1 MSNSVDNRVVQM
13 GFDHDKFDRGVDQAI
28 EKIDSL
34 NTSLAGLEG
43 ASKSA
48 SFLEKITSKFNFSN
62 ILAGTSE
69 AAKGLTN
76 MQLIGLS
83 ALDALTKKAVDLGA
97 SLTQNVANKI
107 IGPMRDGFG
116 EYQTQM
122 GAVQTVLTN
131 TADAGTTI
139 KDVNKAFAE
148 LNTYADKTIYNFA
161 EMTRNI
167 GTFTAAGVDLEKSTT
182 AIKGIA
188 NLAAGSGSNSQ
199 QASTAMYQL
208 SQALAAGTVKLQDWN
223 SVVNAGMGGQLFQN
237 ELKKTAKQYG
247 IDVDALIKKN
257 GSFRESLQ
265 EGWLTSDI
273 LIDTLNRFA
282 DESTDIG
289 KRLTAAATEVKTFGE
304 LFGSM
309 GESIGSGWARLW
321 QTIIGDY
328 GEAKKTLTEIFNA
341 FDNVVGGM
349 FNSINNTAAEW
360 KKLGGRTKLI
370 DALRLA
376 IQNAYKIVVTAKD
389 AFASVFPP
397 KTGKDIMNLT
407 TKFYDFVKATTPV
420 KGTLN
425 TITTLITGMAN
436 GFKLLGNIFG
446 GAKAFVPV
454 IKNIANYFQTL
465 FVGIANYITYLSNL
479 RVLSDAIMSVWY
491 AFKNVVQSLAD
502 VFKDVFPTS
511 ILDKLPE
518 VTEIILHN
526 LVKLREL
533 LAENKDGIANIFR
546 AVLNVE
552 KSVLKLFGTIASNV
566 SKNDI
571 LPKIITLLA
580 KVGNLIANIINSIL
594 ENETI
599 MSIIGGAI
607 SFITTVASK
616 LLDVITSI
624 FDGFDSFKNAIS
636 NLFSFKIGE
645 RIETVSGNLTKVGN
659 KLKNVGNTTN
669 NLSTICSKLGD
680 VFNDIKDKFI
690 KFKNVVFGEKPV
702 EKVAEDAKEAN
713 GALSFMG
720 KIIEMITHPLTTIMN
735 FIRSIPEK
743 LAGVWGNLDG
753 AFSHINTAV
762 QKLFK
767 SLIGSIR
774 MLNWDD
780 LAKIFTSLFNI
791 VLDTGVRSIF
801 KNVSK
806 SIGNFGELFEK
817 FGEAAEKLSKSLSG
831 LFDSLGKAVKN
842 FGKMA
847 AAKAFKEI
855 AIGIAILAASLFV
868 LSLIDIQSLAP
879 AFAVMSGLIAEVVAI
894 VIVLSKTLKAMDLGQ
909 AATLAAISA
918 VITALGVSVL
928 LLALSLKLLSTIQT
942 EPLIAATAA
951 IVAIL
956 LVLAIVVEALSDSS
970 KELGAKNSLAIFT
983 MGQVITSLA
992 VAVLIL
998 ALSLK
1003 MLSNVDGGALILA
1016 TDVIGALVFSMVL
1029 AVKELSKIEKVAS
1042 GSAKTFLALSVSV
1055 LILALSIKMLSKL
1068 DTKALVIGTAAIIIL
1083 MFVMTEMVKQLVQTR
1098 GISKGTAVILAISI
1112 GLLLI
1117 ASAIKKLEKVDIAHI
1132 AAATLAIVVLLAVM
1146 MIGLKALSSADAF
1159 VMVAGSIAMVIAST
1173 VLKSIAE
1180 SIALLKNLDW
1190 KQLLAASVAI
1200 SLIMLVFSILFNS
1213 LDAVLDDSKKAIS
1226 IVPVFAA
1233 MGGVITAIGN
1243 SLSKLKDMKVDQM
1256 ISIGAAISAILLVI
1270 TLLVKVLS
1278 KNTEKIEGA
1287 AGQAA
1292 IITAIGKAIGDI
1304 GNGLSKLANMDTNLL
1319 AVAGLVI
1326 VAILGIMIM
1335 MVESL
1340 QKVADDVKKSIAI
1353 AGMLV
1358 LMGLTV
1364 QAIGTAFG
1372 NMKDIKVET
1381 LIASAVAITAILA
1394 IFIVLFKVFEKLEPS
1409 AIAAAAIGLP
1419 LVSLSILAI
1428 AKGLSFLADA
1438 PIGNLIVGALAIST
1452 MIGVLAVMSKSINPA
1467 TFLAMGPAMISLGT
1481 GLMIMSLALAALAV
1495 VPFAGII
1502 VAVVAMTVV
1511 FGVIFLM
1518 CKLMRPM
1525 TKTLL
1530 KFAYGIATMAIA
1542 MFISAAAL
1550 FLFSL
1555 ALQTFGAS
1563 LVPIILQI
1571 SGALAILSA
1580 LAPDMAKWA
1589 TQIIEGVLPELGKQ
1603 LDMLVKFL
1611 LMHLV
1616 TLLQELAKTVPD
1628 MVAALL
1634 DMAEGVLKELQDNER
1649 TKNIIQYAFNIL
1661 WQIVEGLL
1669 ESLIEHTPALTK
1681 DIVEWIATSLESLH
1695 HELQTNGERI
1705 ARGIADIIADLLQM
1719 VIEAIY
1725 HLFERLAQIGTDI
1738 GNKIGEGLKEVG
1750 PKLKSIFIDPIK
1762 NGIQWIKDRFHD
1774 LWSLGAMVINNIKK
1788 GIKHGIDAV
1797 YNAIIKPILD
1807 GIDEM
1812 RNLVDKAFEAGKNF
1826 IQGFIDGVTEVG
1838 QKAVEGITWLG
1849 EKVVDGW
1856 EIILGEH
1863 SPSVK
1868 AYKSAVYWIKGFT
1881 NGLDDKENTLKKNV
1895 NNIGSIVV
1903 DGMND
1908 AVAAS
1913 KRDIDT
1919 GDVTYSITPIVDMNS
1934 AINDISNIGLALKG
1948 LNLDSFN
1955 ASFTAPSISLS
1966 NSEERIFKVNNSDVV
1981 DAVSKLTRRLN
1992 GIEEHMDNL
2001 QVFLDGSTLIG
2012 GIKKPLNVE
2021 FGKMIS
2027 QTRRTKL

>member
-1 MSNSVDNRVVQM
+1 M
-13 GFDHDKFDRGVDQAI
+13 
-28 EKIDSL
+28 
-34 NTSLAGLEG
+34 
-43 ASKSA
+43 
-48 SFLEKITSKFNFSN
+48 
-62 ILAGTSE
+62 
-69 AAKGLTN
+69 
-76 MQLIGLS
+76 
-83 ALDALTKKAVDLGA
+83 
-97 SLTQNVANKI
+97 
-107 IGPMRDGFG
+107 
-116 EYQTQM
+116 
-122 GAVQTVLTN
+122 
-131 TADAGTTI
+131 
-139 KDVNKAFAE
+139 
-148 LNTYADKTIYNFA
+148 
-161 EMTRNI
+161 
-167 GTFTAAGVDLEKSTT
+167 
-182 AIKGIA
+182 
-188 NLAAGSGSNSQ
+188 
-199 QASTAMYQL
+199 
-208 SQALAAGTVKLQDWN
+208 
-223 SVVNAGMGGQLFQN
+223 
-237 ELKKTAKQYG
+237 
-247 IDVDALIKKN
+247 
-257 GSFRESLQ
+257 
-265 EGWLTSDI
+265 
-273 LIDTLNRFA
+273 
-282 DESTDIG
+282 
-289 KRLTAAATEVKTFGE
+289 
-304 LFGSM
+304 
-309 GESIGSGWARLW
+309 
-321 QTIIGDY
+321 
-328 GEAKKTLTEIFNA
+328 
-341 FDNVVGGM
+341 
-349 FNSINNTAAEW
+349 
-360 KKLGGRTKLI
+360 
-370 DALRLA
+370 
-376 IQNAYKIVVTAKD
+376 
-389 AFASVFPP
+389 
-397 KTGKDIMNLT
+397 
-407 TKFYDFVKATTPV
+407 
-420 KGTLN
+420 
-425 TITTLITGMAN
+425 
-436 GFKLLGNIFG
+436 
-446 GAKAFVPV
+446 
-454 IKNIANYFQTL
+454 
-465 FVGIANYITYLSNL
+465 
-479 RVLSDAIMSVWY
+479 
-491 AFKNVVQSLAD
+491 
-502 VFKDVFPTS
+502 
-511 ILDKLPE
+511 
-518 VTEIILHN
+518 
-526 LVKLREL
+526 
-533 LAENKDGIANIFR
+533 
-546 AVLNVE
+546 
-552 KSVLKLFGTIASNV
+552 
-566 SKNDI
+566 
-571 LPKIITLLA
+571 
-580 KVGNLIANIINSIL
+580 
-594 ENETI
+594 
-599 MSIIGGAI
+599 
-607 SFITTVASK
+607 ASK
-616 LLDVITSI
+616 LLDVVTSI

-645 RIETVSGNLTKVGN
+645 RLQTVSGNLTKVGD
-659 KLKNVGNTTN
+659 KLKTVGNTTN

-720 KIIEMITHPLTTIMN
+720 KIVEMITHPITTIMD
-735 FIRSIPEK
+735 FVRSIPEK

-780 LAKIFTSLFNI
+780 LGKIFTSLFNI
-791 VLDTGVRSIF
+791 VLDTGVHSIF

-868 LSLIDIQSLAP
+868 LSLIDIESLAP

-956 LVLAIVVEALSDSS
+956 LVLTVVVKALSDSS

-983 MGQVITSLA
+983 MGQVMTSLA
-992 VAVLIL
+992 VSVLIL

-1068 DTKALVIGTAAIIIL
+1068 DTKALAIGTAAIIIL

-1146 MIGLKALSSADAF
+1146 MIGLKALSSANAF
-1159 VMVAGSIAMVIAST
+1159 VMAAGSIAMVIAST

-1213 LDAVLDDSKKAIS
+1213 LDDVKKAIS

-1233 MGGVITAIGN
+1233 MGNVITAIGN

-1256 ISIGAAISAILLVI
+1256 LAIGATISAILLVI

-1278 KNTEKIEGA
+1278 KNTKKIEGA

-1340 QKVADDVKKSIAI
+1340 QKVAGDVKKSIAI
-1353 AGMLV
+1353 AGMLA

-1616 TLLQELAKTVPD
+1616 ILLQELAKTVPD

-1705 ARGIADIIADLLQM
+1705 ARGIADVIADLLQM
-1719 VIEAIY
+1719 AIEAIY

-1774 LWSLGAMVINNIKK
+1774 LWSLGAMVINNIRK

-1955 ASFTAPSISLS
+1955 ASFAAPSISLS

-2001 QVFLDGSTLIG
+2001 QVFLDGSTLVG